1 MLRVPRGPEP
11 VSGGT
16 GSGLDFTIEIDSRG
30 DLAINEDRVE
40 ALITIQAT
48 SGGTPAP
55 AARIAEIL
63 IMDRSLSMHAQNKI
77 QEAQRA
83 ACAAIDTLPGGALL
97 GIVAGNQEAT
107 PVFPA
112 TGGLATID
120 AMTRTAAKSRVMSLL
135 PEGGTR
141 IGEWLLAAKD
151 LFAAAPAAG
160 VVRHAVLYTDGKNEH
175 ESRPELD
182 AAVTACS
189 DRFSCD
195 VRGVGDDW
203 DHTELLR
210 IATGLH
216 GDATAVLRIADLAD
230 DFIRLIR
237 RVRRVVVPRTY
248 LRLAL
253 SDRFSIAAVTQT
265 KPVEADLTRQL
276 RPAGAA
282 ITDVPLGSWD
292 DQATRQ
298 YQVSLR
304 FEPDTVPAGLKMR
317 ATRVDLLAELPDGTY
332 RTCAHAPLTIF
343 RHDTPDFVTFTSESL
358 TSVERKREL
367 GLAMRACADAWLQ
380 RRSADAEE
388 ELNLAFRLA
397 RELDDVRLAE
407 LESVSVTGPDGRAR
421 LRADVTAVE
430 MKKFWLDS
438 VRTVRPGDRPR
449 QARPADGAAADARA
463 DKPRREPGGTAA
475 GECDACGETGQD
487 DAAYCIECGEPLRGG
502 SGS

>member
-1 MLRVPRGPEP
+1 M
-11 VSGGT
+11 SGGT
-16 GSGLDFTIEIDSRG
+16 GSGLDFTIEIDARG
-30 DLAINEDRVE
+30 DLAVDEDRVE

-48 SGGTPAP
+48 SGGTPGP
-55 AARIAEIL
+55 AAPIAEIL
-63 IMDRSLSMHAQNKI
+63 IMDRSLSMRAQNKI
-77 QEAQRA
+77 HEAQRA

-97 GIVAGNQEAT
+97 GIVAGNREAM
-107 PVFPA
+107 PVFPS

-120 AMTRTAAKSRVMSLL
+120 AMTRTAAKSRVMSLW

-141 IGEWLLAAKD
+141 IGQWLLAAKD
-151 LFAAAPAAG
+151 LFAAVPAAG

-175 ESRPELD
+175 ESRAELD
-182 AAVTACS
+182 AALTACW

-210 IATGLH
+210 IATGLR

-237 RVRRVVVPRTY
+237 RVRRLVVPRTY

-253 SDRFSIAAVTQT
+253 NDRFSIAAVTQT
-265 KPVEADLTRQL
+265 QPVEADLTRQL

-282 ITDVPLGSWD
+282 IADVPLGSWD

-304 FEPDTVPAGLKMR
+304 FEPDTIPAGVKLR

-332 RTCAHAPLTIF
+332 QTCAHAPLTIF

-358 TSVERKREL
+358 TRVERKHEL
-367 GLAMRACADAWLQ
+367 GLAMRACADAWLH

-397 RELDDVRLAE
+397 RELGDVRLAD

-421 LRADVTAVE
+421 LRADVTAGE

-438 VRTVRPGDRPR
+438 VRTVRPGDWARP
-449 QARPADGAAADARA
+449 ARPADQAAEDVRSAE
-463 DKPRREPGGTAA
+463 PQREASGPSA
-475 GECDACGETGQD
+475 GVCDACGETNQE
-487 DAAYCIECGEPLRGG
+487 DAAYCLECGEPLRGRGG
-502 SGS
+502 S